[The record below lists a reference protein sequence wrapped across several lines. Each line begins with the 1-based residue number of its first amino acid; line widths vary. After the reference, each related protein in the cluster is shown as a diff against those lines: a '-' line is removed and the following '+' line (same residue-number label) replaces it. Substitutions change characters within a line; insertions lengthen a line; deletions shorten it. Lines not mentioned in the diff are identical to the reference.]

1 MSHDLLRVT
10 LIDVGWGDSI
20 LLEARDARGGWR
32 YALIDSND
40 TGYLRSSQIFLRR
53 FFDRRIPNFTLPAPS
68 PVFDWVLL
76 SHAHADHGQG
86 LKSIL
91 RDYGAQHFWHS
102 KTNSTSLFFTDLL
115 RYVRRSNKVV
125 HFQSIDATKFL
136 PPFGQT
142 KVTVLWPP
150 YDVISSNENNNSV
163 VLLLEVG
170 NVAFVLTGDAEAD
183 VWQQGLADE
192 LPKNTAF
199 FKVPHHGSE
208 NGLFFG
214 NPRTTPWLSRL
225 ARNTTLAIS
234 SHVRP
239 FAHPS
244 PSVIQHLQNGGWRH
258 FRTDEHYHTTI
269 ATDGKR
275 VTIKYSHA

>member
-1 MSHDLLRVT
+1 MSQDLLRVT

-20 LLEARDARGGWR
+20 LLEARDANDDWH

-40 TGYLRSSQIFLRR
+40 TGNLRSSQIFLQR
-53 FFDRRIPNFTLPAPS
+53 FFERRIPGFTRPAQN

-91 RDYGAQHFWHS
+91 GDYGASHFWHS

-115 RYVRRSNKVV
+115 RYVRRSKKVG
-125 HFQSIDATKFL
+125 HFQSIDDTKIL
-136 PPFGQT
+136 PRFGQ
-142 KVTVLWPP
+142 VDLTVLWPP
-150 YDVISSNENNNSV
+150 YNQISANENNNSV

-170 NVAFVLTGDAEAD
+170 GVAFVLTGDAEAD
-183 VWQQGLADE
+183 VWHGLASQV
-192 LPKNTAF
+192 PANTAF
-199 FKVPHHGSE
+199 FKIPHHGSD
-208 NGLFFG
+208 NGLFHG
-214 NPRTTPWLSRL
+214 TPPTTPWLDRL
-225 ARNTTLAIS
+225 AAGTTLAIS
-234 SHVRP
+234 SHLRP

-244 PSVIQHLQNGGWRH
+244 PTVIQHLDANGWTH

-269 ATDGKR
+269 ATDGTK
-275 VTIKYSHA
+275 VTVKYSHA

>member
-1 MSHDLLRVT
+1 MSQDLLRVT

-20 LLEARDARGGWR
+20 LLEARDDQDDWR

-40 TGYLRSSQIFLRR
+40 TGNLRSSQIFLQR
-53 FFDRRIPNFTLPAPS
+53 FFERRIPGFTRPAPS

-91 RDYGAQHFWHS
+91 RDYGATNFWHS

-115 RYVRRSNKVV
+115 RYARRSSKVR
-125 HFQSIDATKFL
+125 HFQSIDDTKTL
-136 PPFGQT
+136 PPFGQVD
-142 KVTVLWPP
+142 VTVLWPP
-150 YDVISSNENNNSV
+150 HNQISSNENNNSV

-170 NVAFVLTGDAEAD
+170 DVSFVLTGDAEAD
-183 VWQQGLADE
+183 VWDQGLAAKV
-192 LPKNTAF
+192 PANTAF
-199 FKVPHHGSE
+199 FKLPHHGSE
-208 NGLFFG
+208 NGLFHG
-214 NPRTTPWLSRL
+214 APPTTPWLDRL
-225 ARNTTLAIS
+225 TPTCTLAIS

-244 PSVIQHLQNGGWRH
+244 PSVIEHLQNAGRTH

-269 ATDGKR
+269 ATDGDT
-275 VTIKYSHA
+275 VTVKYSHA